1 MKEVLR
7 ICLSKENLNTIKQND
22 IKYLIKVARFFK
34 NVSNKTASIKLI
46 INAIELY
53 HNMNIKLG
61 SISEE
66 DKDKYYYKNRQ
77 FIFYVTLKTIIEQSK
92 DNRKLTEEKI
102 NAKLKNYLFQRVGLD
117 IHEGKNPFSFEG
129 V

>member
-1 MKEVLR
+1 
-7 ICLSKENLNTIKQND
+7 
-22 IKYLIKVARFFK
+22 
-34 NVSNKTASIKLI
+34 
-46 INAIELY
+46 
-53 HNMNIKLG
+53 MNIKLG

-102 NAKLKNYLFQRVGLD
+102 NAKLKNYYLFQRIGLD
-117 IHEGKNPFSFEG
+117 IHEGKIPSLFKG